1 MVYVEEKW
9 LKIRE
14 RWQYW
19 VVVLD
24 VTTELP
30 MLAAILPSRSQW
42 ACRWLGRQLHRLKQG
57 ARAMSTDGSPTYAY
71 LVPGAK
77 HTLCRFHHQHGVT
90 QWLQQHFTTAEE
102 IDARKPI
109 MKKAVQTRDKRTVRQ
124 RLARL
129 WERASALGITPWVSR
144 VEAQLPELIC
154 SVGSTRLPSTMNA
167 LERFFRAFE
176 RFYKTRRG
184 FHAVLS
190 AKRELLLF
198 LVIYVFTQRDR
209 TGQAPIEVI
218 VPEARR
224 RV

>member
-57 ARAMSTDGSPTYAY
+57 ARAMITDGFPTYAY

-90 QWLQQHFTTAEE
+90 QWLQRHFTTAEE

-144 VEAQLPELIC
+144 VEAR
-154 SVGSTRLPSTMNA
+154 RLAEP
-167 LERFFRAFE
+167 
-176 RFYKTRRG
+176 
-184 FHAVLS
+184 
-190 AKRELLLF
+190 
-198 LVIYVFTQRDR
+198 RDI
-209 TGQAPIEVI
+209 G
-218 VPEARR
+218 
-224 RV
+224 